1 MTDHDR
7 ELNKAELRLLNESLE
22 ATLAL
27 RSAELHRAT
36 ERLEHERNRRTEAEA
51 ALLEG
56 EERFWG
62 IFDAINDAIFVH
74 YRDTGEIVSVN
85 RRMTELY
92 GYSPREARKLRV
104 GDLSSGVPPYTEADA
119 HRWMTM
125 TVNEGPQ
132 LFVWQARRRDGGLFW
147 SEVNMRS
154 ADFGGHGYLLVTVRD
169 ITERFRAE
177 EELRYVRNYLANII
191 DSMPSL
197 LVGVEID
204 GTVTQWN
211 RQAATATGI
220 SAEEAVG
227 RPVDQVLPEF
237 SPWITVLHR
246 DAPERRSASLE
257 KILLDRNGERRFFD
271 LMLYPLI
278 ANGIEG
284 AVVRIEDVTERAL
297 VQELMV
303 QTEKMMSVGGLAA
316 GMAHEINNPL
326 GIITQSAQNI
336 ERRVSSEL
344 PANRQV
350 AAELGLDLELLR
362 DYFQRRQISQFL
374 TGIRDASAR
383 ASRIVAN
390 MLQFSRKSDTV
401 RHPVRL
407 HDLVDRT
414 IELAAGDYDLKKNY
428 DFRSI
433 GIVREYDPDLPDVPV
448 VVVEIE
454 QVVLN
459 LLKNAAQAMAANPVG
474 QKPEFR
480 IRLRSE
486 NGYAV
491 LEVADNGPGM
501 DENVRLR
508 VFEPFFTTKEPGV
521 GTGLGLSVSYLIVT
535 GNHQGLMTVES
546 SPGKGTCFTV
556 KLPLAREL

>member
-1 MTDHDR
+1 M
-7 ELNKAELRLLNESLE
+7 
-22 ATLAL
+22 
-27 RSAELHRAT
+27 
-36 ERLEHERNRRTEAEA
+36 
-51 ALLEG
+51 
-56 EERFWG
+56 
-62 IFDAINDAIFVH
+62 
-74 YRDTGEIVSVN
+74 
-85 RRMTELY
+85 
-92 GYSPREARKLRV
+92 
-104 GDLSSGVPPYTEADA
+104 
-119 HRWMTM
+119 
-125 TVNEGPQ
+125 
-132 LFVWQARRRDGGLFW
+132 
-147 SEVNMRS
+147 
-154 ADFGGHGYLLVTVRD
+154 
-169 ITERFRAE
+169 
-177 EELRYVRNYLANII
+177 
-191 DSMPSL
+191 
-197 LVGVEID
+197 
-204 GTVTQWN
+204 
-211 RQAATATGI
+211 
-220 SAEEAVG
+220 
-227 RPVDQVLPEF
+227 
-237 SPWITVLHR
+237 
-246 DAPERRSASLE
+246 
-257 KILLDRNGERRFFD
+257 
-271 LMLYPLI
+271 
-278 ANGIEG
+278 
-284 AVVRIEDVTERAL
+284 
-297 VQELMV
+297 QELMV

-350 AAELGLDLELLR
+350 AAELGLDLDLLR

-374 TGIRDASAR
+374 TSIRDASTR
-383 ASRIVAN
+383 ASRIVAI

-407 HDLVDRT
+407 NDLVDRT
-414 IELAAGDYDLKKNY
+414 IELAASDYDLKKNY

-459 LLKNAAQAMAANPVG
+459 LLKNAAQAMAANPAG

-480 IRLRSE
+480 LRLRSE

-546 SPGKGTCFTV
+546 APGKGTCFTV
-556 KLPLAREL
+556 KLPLVREL